1 MMANELEKFQQLKE
15 KAKELD
21 TKKIRLEEQYKAK
34 KKALS
39 EVVKKISDAGYKPNE
54 LKSVIK
60 EKESEF
66 SKLISELESNLTDAA
81 KRLEEIEG

>member
-1 MMANELEKFQQLKE
+1 MANDLEKFQELKQ

-39 EVVKKISDAGYKPNE
+39 DIVKKIGEAGYKPNE
-54 LKSVIK
+54 LKAAIK

-66 SKLISELESNLTDAA
+66 AKLVSELEKNLNEAA
-81 KRLEEIEG
+81 QQLEEIEG

>member
-1 MMANELEKFQQLKE
+1 MANDLEKFQELKQR
-15 KAKELD
+15 AKELD

-39 EVVKKISDAGYKPNE
+39 EIVKKIGDAGYKPNE
-54 LKSVIK
+54 LKNVIK

-66 SKLISELESNLTDAA
+66 SKLVSELEENLDKAA
-81 KRLEEIEG
+81 QTLEEIEG